1 MANRYSR
8 KFHNIMEELVIEE
21 VQRQILGLPTR
32 LAQYIQKVEVETYAL
47 NRLPPLYAS
56 CQEGWQLQY
65 KRGKKEYG
73 EQVKTVVRQAI
84 AAVQRDLLRHSTPL
98 ITLADSVAIPEP
110 VETSARAFEITQT
123 LASRYVPTPVA
134 TVEAPTQLL
143 DERTRRYT
151 RMTAPDPVTRR
162 DASIRDGWVG

>member
-1 MANRYSR
+1 MANQYSR

-21 VQRQILGLPTR
+21 VQRQWVGLPTR
-32 LAQYIQKVEVETYAL
+32 LAQYIKKVEVETYAL

-56 CQEGWQLQY
+56 CQEGWQIQY

-98 ITLADSVAIPEP
+98 VTLGGSAAVPEP

-123 LASRYVPTPVA
+123 VPARYIPTPVA
-134 TVEAPTQLL
+134 TVEVPTQVV

-151 RMTAPDPVTRR
+151 RMTAPDPVSRR